1 MGLQLRLSS
10 LQLSERRMATVTI
23 SRQFGAGGSSV
34 ATLVAD
40 YLGAELVD
48 SSLIAEVARRL
59 ELSEPEVESRDEHP
73 ETFADR
79 LLGSLRYL
87 APATG
92 LAWRPPNRDGAI
104 DPRWAVVNVTQ
115 ELLREVGRHGNAVIV
130 GRGGAFVLRD
140 QPDTLHVFLHAPD
153 EIRVQTIM
161 SRFTVDEPTARAR
174 LRETDAGRGAYIR
187 QLYKADWRD
196 SANYDLVI
204 NTGRVGFGRAAD
216 LILAAIGRRSFA
228 PPGVLT

>member
-1 MGLQLRLSS
+1 
-10 LQLSERRMATVTI
+10 MAIVTI

-34 ATLVAD
+34 ARIIAEF
-40 YLGAELVD
+40 LGAELVD

-59 ELSEPEVESRDEHP
+59 ELSEPEVERRDEHP
-73 ETFADR
+73 ETFLDR
-79 LLGSLRYL
+79 LLDSLRYL

-92 LAWRPPNRDGAI
+92 LAWRPPHRDATV
-104 DPRWAVVNVTQ
+104 DPRWAVVNVTE
-115 ELLREVGRHGNAVIV
+115 ELLREVARLGNAVIV

-140 QPDTLHVFLHAPD
+140 QPHALHVFLHAPD
-153 EIRVQTIM
+153 EVRVQTIM
-161 SRFTVDEPTARAR
+161 TRFSVDEVIARAR
-174 LRETDAGRGAYIR
+174 MRETDASRGAYIR

-204 NTGRVGFGRAAD
+204 NTRRVGFGRAAD

-228 PPGVLT
+228 ESGFRT